1 MQNNA
6 AIINA
11 LLGENIE
18 RLVGSLLPAARR
30 DGAHL
35 CVGNLAGDAG
45 QSLRINVAGK
55 YVGHWQDFATGEHG
69 DALALVMA
77 VLKLSFSEALR
88 WARDFLG
95 GSQ

>member
-11 LLGENIE
+11 LLGEHIE

-35 CVGNLAGDAG
+35 SVGNLAGDAG
-45 QSLRINVAGK
+45 QSLRINVTGQHA
-55 YVGHWQDFATGEHG
+55 GHWRDFATGERG
-69 DALALVMA
+69 DPLALVMA
-77 VLKLSFSEALR
+77 VLKLSFPEAIR
-88 WARDFLG
+88 
-95 GSQ
+95 